1 MIEVVAKLRRGSV
14 YFAGETIHCSLTFTN
29 VPDTEPGNNTES
41 ETIAWASVQL
51 HCFCSI
57 SEARVVLPPALMKNM
72 LAKRKDVGP
81 STSFVPYKD
90 EQGHCV
96 LQTPVKILFCDL
108 KLAPGESKVFKFQ
121 EAIPSDTP
129 PTYRGPSCKYSYK
142 LTVGTQR
149 VGAPIKL
156 LRIPV
161 RVLVVYGL
169 TEYQINEDQ
178 IPSNP
183 FIEEKKTKGQLLD
196 IATDVLSTITSRR
209 SYKNYK
215 IANSNGLMGVFSLMK
230 TSAKIGED
238 IVGVFNFADG
248 TVPCLQYMVCLQ
260 SEEILAEECQHSP
273 SQGNAI
279 ISYAKHIEFCLFA
292 NQTHVIL
299 PIPLHVTPNFLTELV
314 CLKWRLHFEFVTATS
329 PLKGLDLE
337 TGQQRDRM
345 WQGPGKI
352 KTEVTSWDIPVQ
364 VLPTMPTQAEN
375 VAASHTLPLLRF

>member
-29 VPDTEPGNNTES
+29 VGNAENTTEP

-57 SEARVVLPPALMKNM
+57 SETRVVLPAALMKNM
-72 LAKRKDVGP
+72 TKQKDVGHT
-81 STSFVPYKD
+81 TSFVPHKD

-96 LQTPVKILFCDL
+96 LQTPVKILLCDL
-108 KLAPGESKVFKFQ
+108 KLAPGDSKVFKFH
-121 EAIPSDTP
+121 ETIPSDTVP
-129 PTYRGPSCKYSYK
+129 SYRGPSCKYSYK

-149 VGAPIKL
+149 VGELIKL
-156 LRIPV
+156 LRIPI

-169 TEYQINEDQ
+169 MEYQLNEDQ

-183 FIEEKKTKGQLLD
+183 FIEERRTKGELLD
-196 IATDVLSTITSRR
+196 IASDVLSTITSRR

-248 TVPCLQYMVCLQ
+248 TVPCLQYTVCLQ
-260 SEEILAEECQHSP
+260 SEEILAEECQRS
-273 SQGNAI
+273 STQGNAI
-279 ISYAKHIEFCLFA
+279 VSYSKHIEFCLFA
-292 NQTHVIL
+292 DQTHVIL

-337 TGQQRDRM
+337 TSQQSDRM
-345 WQGPGKI
+345 WQAPGKI
-352 KTEVTSWDIPVQ
+352 KTEVTSWDIPIQ
-364 VLPTMPTQAEN
+364 LLPTMPTQAEN
-375 VAASHTLPLLRF
+375 IAASHNVLMLRF